1 MGKPCDWR
9 QSDVKQ
15 GGHVGFAQFRRK
27 RVQKCRWLGC
37 GAVNAMVR
45 PSPRRETARHNFF
58 AQETGPGKPVA
69 ATDQTIEKAAPLAPS
84 TVGVAARYAKALL
97 DLADDKRAAEAGA
110 ADRIGAEL
118 EALFAL
124 CRDNAEMRNFI
135 ADPRFNAVIQ
145 RDRMFK
151 ILDSAGITGEVRNL
165 VGVLIANRRLSALP
179 SVAHA
184 FGALIAAR
192 RGQQTAEVTTAHALN
207 DTQRTQIVAR
217 LTEAGY
223 SNVRLSETVD
233 KSILGGL
240 IVRIGSRLYDNSI
253 KSKLQRL
260 QYAMKGAA

>member
-1 MGKPCDWR
+1 M
-9 QSDVKQ
+9 
-15 GGHVGFAQFRRK
+15 
-27 RVQKCRWLGC
+27 
-37 GAVNAMVR
+37 
-45 PSPRRETARHNFF
+45 
-58 AQETGPGKPVA
+58 A
-69 ATDQTIEKAAPLAPS
+69 ATDQTLEKASPSAPS
-84 TVGVAARYAKALL
+84 AVGVPARYAKALL
-97 DLADDKRAAEAGA
+97 DLADDKRATDPGA
-110 ADRIGAEL
+110 VDRIGAEL

-124 CRDNAEMRNFI
+124 CRDNGDMRGFI
-135 ADPRFNAVIQ
+135 ADPRFNAALQ

-151 ILDSAGITGEVRNL
+151 VLDSAGITGEVRNL
-165 VGVLIANRRLSALP
+165 VGVLIANRRLAALP
-179 SVAHA
+179 AVAQA
-184 FGALIAAR
+184 FGGLIAAR
-192 RGQQTAEVTTAHALN
+192 RGQQTAEVTTAHSLT

>member
-1 MGKPCDWR
+1 M
-9 QSDVKQ
+9 
-15 GGHVGFAQFRRK
+15 
-27 RVQKCRWLGC
+27 
-37 GAVNAMVR
+37 
-45 PSPRRETARHNFF
+45 
-58 AQETGPGKPVA
+58 A
-69 ATDQTIEKAAPLAPS
+69 ATEQTLEKASPSAPS
-84 TVGVAARYAKALL
+84 AVGVAARYAKALL
-97 DLADDKRAAEAGA
+97 DLADDKRASDPGA
-110 ADRIGAEL
+110 VDRIGAEL

-124 CRDNAEMRNFI
+124 CRDNGDMRGFI
-135 ADPRFNAVIQ
+135 ADPRFNAALQ

-165 VGVLIANRRLSALP
+165 VGVLIANRRLGALP
-179 SVAHA
+179 AVAQA
-184 FGALIAAR
+184 FGGLIAAR
-192 RGQQTAEVTTAHALN
+192 RGQQTAEVTTAHSLT